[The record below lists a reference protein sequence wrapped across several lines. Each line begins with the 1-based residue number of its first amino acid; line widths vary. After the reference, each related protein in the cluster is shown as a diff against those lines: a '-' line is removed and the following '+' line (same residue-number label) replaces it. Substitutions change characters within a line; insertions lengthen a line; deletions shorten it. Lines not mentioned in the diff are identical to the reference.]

1 MFESGIDAQAFR
13 EVIKFA
19 AGRITAEEAHLNS
32 LDAALGDG
40 DHGIT
45 MQLGFEAVLAKL
57 GELDAQ
63 AGMDRLL
70 DEAGMAFMAATGGAS
85 GVVFGKMFMA
95 AARSLKGF
103 ARLGPREFKFFLK
116 AMESSVSSAG
126 KARLGDKTVLDAVAG
141 AGESISDSE
150 DTLLG
155 AVTKAATAAEA
166 AAERTSNMICR
177 VGRASRL
184 GERSLGHPD
193 PGAVSFSIILRAMAD
208 WLAARQGGPGGVISV
223 LKAL

>member
-1 MFESGIDAQAFR
+1 MSETGISAQDFR
-13 EVIKFA
+13 EMIVFV
-19 AGRITAEEAHLNS
+19 AGKIANEEVYLNS

-45 MQLGFEAVLAKL
+45 MQLGFEAVVRKL

-63 AGMDRLL
+63 AGIDRLL

-95 AARSLKGF
+95 GARSLKGTRRF
-103 ARLGPREFKFFLK
+103 GLREFKSLLK

-126 KARLGDKTVLDAVAG
+126 KVKPGDKTVLDAVAS
-141 AGESISDSE
+141 ACQSISDS
-150 DTLLG
+150 DDNLLK
-155 AVTKAATAAEA
+155 AFTKAATAAEA
-166 AAERTSNMICR
+166 AAQGTANMICR

-193 PGAVSFSIILRAMAD
+193 PGAVSFSIILRALAD
-208 WLAARQGGPGGVISV
+208 WLAAR
-223 LKAL
+223 